1 LSMPTPNQIKDAN
14 EEFWRWIFREDDN
27 SDHPLKRSNNRT
39 AQIQRDSLLIVAGSL
54 PDNMQRNRLLQI
66 LSGIEYVFV
75 PAENCVYT
83 EADNDGQTDQ
93 VLIDKANQDMLDS
106 KAKVLVNNVQQ
117 PINRLPGHTFSPAL
131 DIQKCISGTGKS
143 GRGEGC
149 NSGGPPGP
157 TRAAA
162 ACDYAIIRANTLR
175 SRDTIKIEGI
185 GRAAPNQAVGHI
197 DVTYR
202 VQ

>member
-1 LSMPTPNQIKDAN
+1 MPTPNQIQDAN
-14 EEFWRWIFREDDN
+14 EEFWRWIFREDDGGN
-27 SDHPLKRSNNRT
+27 HPLKKSNDRT
-39 AQIQRDSLLIVAGSL
+39 AQIQHDSLLILAGSL
-54 PDNMQRNRLLQI
+54 PDNMQRNRLLQ
-66 LSGIEYVFV
+66 LSSGIEYVFV

-106 KAKVLVNNVQQ
+106 GAKVLVNDVPQ
-117 PINRLPGHTFSPAL
+117 PISRLAGHTFSPRL

-149 NSGGPPGP
+149 SISGRAPGP

-162 ACDYAIIRANTLR
+162 ACDYAIIRANSLR
-175 SRDTIKIEGI
+175 SGDRIKIEGR
-185 GRAAPNQAVGHI
+185 GRAPPDQAPGRIN
-197 DVTYR
+197 VTYR

>member
-1 LSMPTPNQIKDAN
+1 MPTSNQIKDAH
-14 EEFWRWIFREDDN
+14 EELWRWIFREDDGV
-27 SDHPLKRSNNRT
+27 DHPLKRSNRT
-39 AQIQRDSLLIVAGSL
+39 AQIQHDSLLIVAGSL
-54 PDNMQRNRLLQI
+54 PDNTPRNRLLQI
-66 LSGIEYVFV
+66 PSGIEYVFV
-75 PAENCVYT
+75 PGENCVYT
-83 EADNDGQTDQ
+83 EADNDGQTDP
-93 VLIDKANQDMLDS
+93 VLIGKANQDMLDS
-106 KAKVLVNNVQQ
+106 RARVLVNNVQQ
-117 PINRLPGHTFSPAL
+117 PINRLPGHAFSPPL

-149 NSGGPPGP
+149 SSGGPPRS

-175 SRDTIKIEGI
+175 SGDIIKIEGT
-185 GRAAPNQAVGHI
+185 GRAGPNQERGRI